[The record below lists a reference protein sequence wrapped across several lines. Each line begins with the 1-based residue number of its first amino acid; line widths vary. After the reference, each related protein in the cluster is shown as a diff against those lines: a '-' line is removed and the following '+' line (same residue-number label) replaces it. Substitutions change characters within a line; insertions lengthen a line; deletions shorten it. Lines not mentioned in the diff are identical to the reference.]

1 MRDEPSFPV
10 FSCRHC
16 LLINSRGGGKQEEFG
31 ESPSGKAPDFDSGI
45 RRFDP
50 YLPSQV
56 FALKSTAS
64 LSPLT
69 TLLFGISCRSS
80 PLFQP

>member
-1 MRDEPSFPV
+1 MRDEPSSFV
-10 FSCRHC
+10 LSCRHC

-56 FALKSTAS
+56 LHQKALHHC
-64 LSPLT
+64 P
-69 TLLFGISCRSS
+69 R
-80 PLFQP
+80 